1 MRLPAGC
8 LALALATVPLRA
20 QSGAPAPTLDAL
32 IRAEDA
38 RARTAA
44 DLAVLRAGLGA
55 GDAALRRV
63 AVRGLGRLER
73 GDVLDDVVA
82 ALGDRD
88 PAVREAAA
96 HAAAQAAAR
105 GERVDD
111 ARRALR
117 ARLAAEAEPAVRGA
131 LAESVG
137 RLRAGRDAVAPTAEA
152 LAALLPARGAVR
164 GLFFLTRQ
172 PDVRGLVPP
181 PVGARLQAVA
191 TAAGAPDELRA
202 TAAAAR
208 LAAGGATPADSAA
221 LRRDPS
227 GAVRA
232 LAATA
237 ESIDDPAPVVRYRAV
252 ALAACPALA
261 TAARDTNVHVA
272 YAAVDALQK
281 CGGDAAAVAAIERSP
296 SPRAVVAL
304 AAAAPERA
312 RPRAAAAARSAGWVT
327 RVYAARAAA
336 ACATRCC
343 SAGSRAT
350 PTRTWRARRSTGSR
364 RSPATPTTPS
374 TSPRSAPTR
383 VSS

>member
-1 MRLPAGC
+1 MRLLAGC
-8 LALALATVPLRA
+8 LALALAALPLHA
-20 QSGAPAPTLDAL
+20 QSRPPTLDAL

-38 RARTAA
+38 RARTPA

-55 GDAALRRV
+55 ADAALRRV

-164 GLFFLTRQ
+164 GLFFLARQ
-172 PDVRGLVPP
+172 QDARGLIPAA
-181 PVGARLQAVA
+181 VGVRLQRVA
-191 TAAGAPDELRA
+191 TSAGVPAEVRA

-208 LAAGGATPADSAA
+208 VAAGGRLARGSSPRSAA
-221 LRRDPS
+221 TRAARCARSRRRPS
-227 GAVRA
+227 RSTTRRRWCAN
-232 LAATA
+232 
-237 ESIDDPAPVVRYRAV
+237 RAV

-336 ACATRCC
+336 GCATRCC
-343 SAGSRAT
+343 SAVSRAT
-350 PTRTWRARRSTGSR
+350 PTRTWRARRSTR
-364 RSPATPTTPS
+364 CRPSPAAPTTPS
-374 TSPRSAPTR
+374 TSRRSARTR
-383 VSS
+383 ASS